1 MEDKTLEKKTPD
13 ISGQLNE
20 IILVLDKIE
29 KKISAVKGIDQN
41 GQLKKSNVEKKNQAE
56 FMRVDMNGDVFT
68 NFFSNFLRQLKD
80 PTRFSFLK
88 VPLSSVFEIAKKLQ
102 EHMGTPTKEGE
113 ELINKYQVKET
124 QEHQQKKVN
133 TMETMNT
140 TTETKGTT
148 QEPGGYRYKAEE
160 IDWSSLTN
168 LGWTR
173 EELEKTNLLSS
184 LLRGYKTNDLLPI
197 TIKVGEHEI
206 ETEAKLWLDAR
217 NDGRAEFK
225 FLCKKN
231 EVDLDTKFLGHDFTQ
246 EDKANLLERGNMGR
260 IVNLLTEG
268 NKEVP
273 HLISLD
279 EKTKQL
285 VSFPVSQI
293 QIDDVIKGVTLSAEQ
308 KNTLLEGK
316 PIYLEGM
323 MSKRDNLF
331 DGEIQFNAFKGHLE
345 FFFDKNQ
352 SHREKQGN
360 TQADNQQIPKSYR
373 RKEFTYDQYNKLV
386 SGQTV
391 YIPDFKD
398 AGGQAYPGFVS
409 FNKETGQ
416 MDFSFKDPD
425 KLKRQ
430 AIVAESHKTQVAV
443 NSGGKTN
450 EATNKLP
457 EPLKP
462 GQQTPQ
468 NANQKEQQEKP
479 EKKSRGRKV

>member
-1 MEDKTLEKKTPD
+1 MEDENLEERTPD

-20 IILVLDKIE
+20 ILLVLDKIE
-29 KKISAVKGIDQN
+29 KKISAVKEIDKD
-41 GQLKKSNVEKKNQAE
+41 GGLKKSNVEKKNQAE
-56 FMRVDMNGDVFT
+56 FMRVDMNGDAFT
-68 NFFSNFLRQLKD
+68 NFFTNFLRQLKD

-88 VPLSSVFEIAKKLQ
+88 VPLNSVFEVAEKLQ
-102 EHMGTPTKEGE
+102 AHIHTPTKEGE
-113 ELINKYQVKET
+113 ELFNKYQAKET

-133 TMETMNT
+133 TMETTTTT
-140 TTETKGTT
+140 TTEAKVTAP
-148 QEPGGYRYKAEE
+148 EPGGYRYKAED

-173 EELEKTNLLSS
+173 EELEETNLLNS

-206 ETEAKLWLDAR
+206 ETDAKLWLEAK

-231 EVDLDTKFLGHDFTQ
+231 EIDLDTKFLGHDFTQ

-279 EKTKQL
+279 EKTNQL
-285 VSFPVSQI
+285 VSFPVSHI

-373 RKEFTYDQYNKLV
+373 RKEFTYDQYNKLAA
-386 SGQTV
+386 GQTV

-425 KLKRQ
+425 KFKRQ
-430 AIVAESHKTQVAV
+430 A
-443 NSGGKTN
+443 
-450 EATNKLP
+450 ATNKLQ

-468 NANQKEQQEKP
+468 DANQKQEKP